1 MLSFIDILVIS
12 IYFIIISG
20 LGYYYS
26 KRQKNTKDFF
36 KGGERIPAWAAGL
49 SLFGTALSPI
59 TFMAIPAKTY
69 SSDWS
74 YFLLNMSIFLAI
86 PLVVNLFIPFYRRKN
101 IKTAYEFLE
110 IRFNLIIR
118 LMGSGCFILYQIG
131 RMGVVLFLPSIALN
145 LVTDIN
151 IFVCISLMG
160 GISLIYTLMGG
171 IEAVIWTDVV
181 QVFVLMIGVTL
192 SLLMIVSDTD
202 GGLIGVIESAQ
213 LDNKF
218 NTFDLTL
225 SLKEPTVWVMLLGG
239 FFVNL
244 TTYGTDHT
252 MVQRYL
258 VTPTK
263 EKAQRSVWIGALLT
277 IPSTLIFFFVGTAL
291 FVFYKMNP
299 SSLHS
304 NFITNDAIFPW
315 YIVTQLPMGISGL
328 LIAAIFAA
336 TMSSL
341 SSSMNSGAASFSV
354 DIYDRLGLGKNV
366 GDIKTA
372 RWTTFCI
379 GALGILFAFF
389 MASYDIKS
397 LWDEFNKILGL
408 IFGSLGGVFLLGLIT
423 KKANSKGVLVG
434 ILLSFFTQILV
445 SYFNTVHLLLYA
457 ASGVISCFVLGYI
470 SSHFFISN
478 NQTR

>member
-1 MLSFIDILVIS
+1 MLSFLDISVIS
-12 IYFIIISG
+12 LYFILICG

-26 KRQKNTKDFF
+26 KRQNNTKDFF

-69 SSDWS
+69 STDWS

-86 PLVVNLFIPFYRRKN
+86 PLVVYVFIPFYRKIN
-101 IKTAYEFLE
+101 IKTAYEYLE
-110 IRFNLIIR
+110 IRFNVIIR
-118 LMGSGCFILYQIG
+118 LMGSVCFILYQIG

-145 LVTDIN
+145 LVTDLN

-181 QVFVLMIGVTL
+181 QVFVLMAGVAV
-192 SLLMIVSDTD
+192 SLLMIVLGTE
-202 GGLIGVIESAQ
+202 GGFMGIVETAQ
-213 LDNKF
+213 WNNRF
-218 NTFDLTL
+218 NVFDLTL
-225 SLKEPTVWVMLLGG
+225 SLKAPTVWVMLLGG

-258 VTPTK
+258 VTPSEK
-263 EKAQRSVWIGALLT
+263 KAQKSIWIGALLT

-291 FVFYKMNP
+291 FVFYKTNP
-299 SSLHS
+299 TALHS
-304 NFITNDAIFPW
+304 DFITVDAIFPW
-315 YIVTQLPMGISGL
+315 YIVTQLPTGISGL

-336 TMSSL
+336 AMSSL
-341 SSSMNSGAASFSV
+341 SSSMNAGAASFSV
-354 DIYDRLGLGKNV
+354 DIYDRFGFGTNR
-366 GDIKTA
+366 GDLRIA
-372 RWTTFCI
+372 RWATFCI
-379 GALGILFAFF
+379 GGLGILFAFF

-408 IFGSLGGVFLLGLIT
+408 IFGSLGGVFLLGLLT
-423 KKANSKGVLVG
+423 KKANSEGVLIG
-434 ILLSFFTQILV
+434 ILISFVIQVLI
-445 SYFNTVHLLLYA
+445 SNYGAVHLLLYA
-457 ASGVISCFVLGYI
+457 ASGVISCFISGYVA
-470 SSHFFISN
+470 SLFFKS
-478 NQTR
+478 RLS